1 MKIAILSG
9 KGGTGKTL
17 LSVNLASV
25 SKNSNYVDCDIEEP
39 NGHLFFKPTLTDSKE
54 VTVKIPVIDDE
65 KCIGCKKCVEFCKFN
80 ALAYA
85 KKVLVFEDICHSCG
99 ACMFVCPEGAIS
111 EKDRVIGKINIG
123 DSKDVGVFTGML
135 NIGEAS
141 GTPII
146 KSLLEEIEDK
156 DELTIIDAPPGSAC
170 VVMDTIKD
178 VDYCVLVAEPTE
190 FGAHNLNIVYELVK
204 LFKKPFGVVL
214 NKTLDQQNPS
224 EEFCISKDIK
234 ILGKI
239 PYNNNLA
246 DLNSNSLIAVREL
259 SVFREQFEDILENI
273 TKEVKS

>member
-25 SKNSNYVDCDIEEP
+25 SQNSNYVDCDIEEP
-39 NGHLFFKPTLTDSKE
+39 NGHLFFKPNITNTKKVS
-54 VTVKIPVIDDE
+54 VKIPLVDE
-65 KCIGCKKCVEFCKFN
+65 KKCIGCKKCVHFCKFN
-80 ALAYA
+80 ALAYT

-99 ACMFVCPEGAIS
+99 ACMFVCPENAIS
-111 EKDRVIGKINIG
+111 EKDRVIGKVNIG
-123 DSKDVGVFTGML
+123 DSEDVGVFTGIL

-141 GTPII
+141 GVPII
-146 KSLLEEIEDK
+146 KSLLDEIEDK
-156 DELTIIDAPPGSAC
+156 DEITIIDAPPGSAC

-204 LFKKPFGVVL
+204 LFKKSFGVVL
-214 NKTLDQQNPS
+214 NKTLDGNNPS
-224 EEFCISKDIK
+224 EDFCNSKGIK
-234 ILGKI
+234 ILGRI

-246 DLNSNSLIAVREL
+246 DLNSKSLIVSREL
-259 SVFREQFEDILENI
+259 SVFREQFEEILDNI